1 MKLRLFLLS
10 CLGACAPTVSALPTS
25 AVHVE
30 SSDPVGGSAAL
41 VMVSDPGTPSAP
53 VPYTSLPDTR
63 SAPVYAEADAD
74 HQALMAWRR
83 GFIERAVAAGVSRAT
98 AQRETANL
106 TVERDALKY
115 DGAQA
120 EFTVPSGL
128 YIANNTGETT
138 VRRAQTKAA
147 SLPWLSEIEQ
157 RYGVPGEVLVG
168 LWRLESDL
176 GENTGRYDA
185 VNALATLAAL
195 STRTTPERTQRR
207 RADMEGYLIGAL
219 KGIDTGR
226 LSRAGLQGS
235 WAGAIGHMQFM
246 PTHILNLGVDADDDG
261 RVDMKNSPKDALF
274 SAAVL
279 LKRDGWRT
287 GEGWHHEVIL
297 PANFDYDLVDAPG
310 RTGREWEQLG
320 VRRAD
325 GQPWSG
331 PDAQASAV
339 LILPA
344 GAAGPAYLALP
355 NHFVIRKYNGSVG
368 SPNYAMT
375 VGIVADRLR
384 GKPGPSKPW
393 PPESRFRI
401 DEVAAAQRALTAQG
415 FDTRGADGKIGP
427 DTRAAVKAWQRS
439 KGMVAD
445 GYLTSGLI
453 AQITADQRG
462 G

>member
-1 MKLRLFLLS
+1 MKRGLFLIA
-10 CLGACAPTVSALPTS
+10 CLGACAPSVSALPTTI
-25 AVHVE
+25 APVE
-30 SSDPVGGSAAL
+30 SGQPVGGSARL
-41 VMVSDPGTPSAP
+41 VMGQDPATPSTP
-53 VPYTSLPDTR
+53 VPYNALPGAV
-63 SAPVYAEADAD
+63 SAPDGD
-74 HQALMAWRR
+74 QQALMAWRQ

-98 AQRETANL
+98 AERETANL
-106 TVERDALKY
+106 TVERDALRF

-128 YIANNTGETT
+128 YIANNTGEAT
-138 VRRAQTKAA
+138 VRRAQAKASA
-147 SLPWLSEIEQ
+147 LPWLNEIGQ

-176 GENTGRYDA
+176 GENTGKYDA
-185 VNALATLAAL
+185 VNALATLSAL
-195 STRTTPERTQRR
+195 SNRTTPERTQRR

-226 LSRAGLQGS
+226 LNRADLKGS

-246 PTHILNLGVDADDDG
+246 PTHILNLGVDADQDG
-261 RVDMKNSPKDALF
+261 RVDVKNSVKDALF

-279 LKRDGWRT
+279 LQRDGWRR
-287 GEGWHHEVIL
+287 GESWHHEVTL
-297 PANFDYDLVDAPG
+297 PANFNYDLVDAPG
-310 RTGREWEQLG
+310 RTGAEWERLG
-320 VRRAD
+320 VRRVD

-331 PDAQASAV
+331 SDAQASAV

-344 GAAGPAYLALP
+344 GANGPAYLALP

-384 GKPGPSKPW
+384 GKPGPQKPW
-393 PPESRFRI
+393 PAETRFRI

-415 FDTRGADGKIGP
+415 FDTKGADGKIGP

-439 KGMVAD
+439 KGMIPD
-445 GYLTSGLI
+445 GYLTSDMI
-453 AQITADQRG
+453 SQITAS
-462 G
+462 